1 MSGWM
6 IVAIVA
12 IVMSGLVRIFRGH
25 PPLPRGDSLMTPP
38 ADDGEKAAMRHEI
51 EHLHERSRVLE
62 RIAPAANTTQAREPR
77 RVADEIEALRDR

>member
-25 PPLPRGDSLMTPP
+25 PPLPRGESLTAPP

-51 EHLHERSRVLE
+51 VQLHERIRVLE
-62 RIAPAANTTQAREPR
+62 RIATDANSTQALETR
-77 RVADEIEALRDR
+77 RVADEIEALRNR

>member
-51 EHLHERSRVLE
+51 EHLHERIRVLE
-62 RIAPAANTTQAREPR
+62 RIATDANTTHALETR